1 MLQNLEIDA
10 TNMNAA
16 VGAYHGILI
25 ATDGSR
31 DSDGAVRVGL
41 ALARRDARPVTMLS
55 VVEPLPVYELDAIA
69 AVDVDQ
75 LTSVTF
81 ESRETAIHAQHLRTH
96 PGLPDWP
103 YRIEIGNRVDT
114 IASKAEGHDA
124 SLIILGLGD
133 HGLAARLFRRETAL
147 RVIRSATIPVLAV
160 PMYGWGVPRSVV
172 AAIDF
177 TQSSIDAARAALELL
192 GGDGTLY
199 LAHVTP
205 RLPIPQGD
213 PRSWDEVASTGILPR
228 LETIVQQLDVPPSV
242 QVDYVTLRGDPA
254 HELMAF
260 AAEFNVDVV
269 AAGAHGR
276 SALGRLVLG
285 SVSSKLVRTA
295 QCSVL
300 VAPPRPDGN
309 DAVAIGSDG
318 DDAIEP
324 T

>member
-1 MLQNLEIDA
+1 MSRNSEVQGTESVMPLD
-10 TNMNAA
+10 TY
-16 VGAYHGILI
+16 GGILI

-31 DSDGAVRVGL
+31 DSDGSVRVGL
-41 ALARRDARPVTMLS
+41 ALARRDARPVTLLS
-55 VVEPLPVYELDAIA
+55 VVEPLPVYEIDAIA
-69 AVDVDQ
+69 AVDVEH
-75 LTSVTF
+75 LTAVTR
-81 ESRETAIHAQHLRTH
+81 ESREVALDAQRLRTH
-96 PGLPDWP
+96 PGIPDWP
-103 YRIEIGNRVDT
+103 YRIDVGGRVDT
-114 IASKAEGHDA
+114 IVVAAERNNA
-124 SLIILGLGD
+124 SLIVLGLGE
-133 HGLAARLFRRETAL
+133 HGVAARLFRRETAL
-147 RVIRSATIPVLAV
+147 RVIRSATVPVLAV
-160 PMYGWGVPRSVV
+160 PMYGWGVPHSAV

-177 TQSSIDAARAALELL
+177 TRSSIDAARAALELL

-205 RLPIPQGD
+205 RVPIPQGD
-213 PRSWDEVASTGILPR
+213 PRSWDEVTSKGILPR
-228 LETIVQQLDVPPSV
+228 LEAVAEQLDVPPGV
-242 QVDYVTLRGDPA
+242 KVDYVTLRGDPA

-260 AAEFNVDVV
+260 AAEFEVDLV

-309 DAVAIGSDG
+309 DAVANGTDG
-318 DDAIEP
+318 DDAIES